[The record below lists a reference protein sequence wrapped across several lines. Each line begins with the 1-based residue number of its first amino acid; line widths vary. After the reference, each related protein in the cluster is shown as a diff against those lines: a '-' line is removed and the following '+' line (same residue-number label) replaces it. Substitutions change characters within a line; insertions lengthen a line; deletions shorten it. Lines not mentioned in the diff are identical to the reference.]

1 MKSKSEYKSPVFK
14 SILLLS
20 EKPFL
25 AGSGGSGGGSGG
37 ADGAAR
43 TAPINGGDP
52 TQAKSFRM
60 SDFDEYED

>member
-1 MKSKSEYKSPVFK
+1 MSMKSKSEYKSPVFK

-25 AGSGGSGGGSGG
+25 AGSGSFG
-37 ADGAAR
+37 GAAR

>member
-25 AGSGGSGGGSGG
+25 AGSGNVGG
-37 ADGAAR
+37 AGR
-43 TAPINGGDP
+43 TGPRDGGDP
-52 TQAKSFRM
+52 TQAKGFGM
-60 SDFDEYED
+60 SDVADYED